1 MLCFTFAIRKTLQI
15 LWKMFLI
22 PSLSILQ
29 KKPPC
34 QQVYKKQIFYKKIQ
48 FLFFWCHEK
57 SPNFSSK
64 SLSFSMITDSF
75 LVSASRFW
83 HNVLTETPDI
93 CFRNFWNFLSCTLP
107 FFYIKKFGILKIHQK
122 VYFSLLSLAITNRG
136 GISILTVCI
145 AYKGPHSLWSP
156 SFFWSYIFL
165 RTS

>member
-93 CFRNFWNFLSCTLP
+93 FLETFKISYLVLCH
-107 FFYIKKFGILKIHQK
+107 FFISKSSGYWKSIK
-122 VYFSLLSLAITNRG
+122 R
-136 GISILTVCI
+136 
-145 AYKGPHSLWSP
+145 
-156 SFFWSYIFL
+156 YIFHYFL
-165 RTS
+165 